1 MIELEKLTSVGNDLR
16 RPECVLCTEKGEIY
30 ASDLRG
36 GVTCIYPD
44 GSQKLFSGIAP
55 DGRTLKPN
63 GIALRSDRSFLI
75 ADLSPEIGGVFHL
88 TRDGAL
94 RPFIEHVDGIDL
106 PPTNFVLEDIKHRVW
121 ITISTKNIPRTLSY
135 RQNVEDGYIILVDE
149 KGTRIVAD
157 QLGFANEVAIHPNG
171 QWLYVNETF
180 ARRLSRFSLSNNGN
194 LGVRETVTT
203 FDQGTFPDGITFDAD
218 GFAWITSIISNRVIR
233 VAFSGEQEI
242 LMEDSEPTHLAEV
255 ETAFQAN
262 AMGRPHIDKI
272 KSRRLKNISSLA
284 FGGPDLK
291 TAYLGSLLGEN
302 VESFP
307 SFVAGHPPAHWK
319 Y

>member
-1 MIELEKLTSVGNDLR
+1 MIELETLTSVGNDLK

-30 ASDLRG
+30 VSDLRG

-44 GSQKLFSGIAP
+44 GSQKLFLGIVP

-88 TRDGAL
+88 TRDSAL
-94 RPFIEHVDGIDL
+94 RPFLERVDGVDL
-106 PPTNFVLEDIKHRVW
+106 PPTNFVLEDIKRRVW
-121 ITISTKNIPRTLSY
+121 ITISTKNIPRTLAY
-135 RQNVEDGYIILVDE
+135 RQNVEDGYIVLVDK
-149 KGTRIVAD
+149 KGARIVAD
-157 QLGFANEVAIHPNG
+157 QLGFANEIAIHPNG

-180 ARRLSRFSLSNNGN
+180 GRRLSRFSLSDKGN

-203 FDQGTFPDGITFDAD
+203 FEQGTFPDGITFDAD
-218 GFAWITSIISNRVIR
+218 GFAWITSIVSNRVIR

-242 LMEDSEPTHLAEV
+242 LMEDSDATHLTEV
-255 ETAFQAN
+255 EAAFQSN
-262 AMGRPHIDKI
+262 IMGRSHIDKI

-284 FGGPDLK
+284 FGGPELK